1 MNFTY
6 KRVRG
11 RGCKNCTTTPLHHK
25 VVKCKWKLRI
35 QHVSENYDTN
45 LVLSYLNTVVGDI

>member
-1 MNFTY
+1 MNFTD